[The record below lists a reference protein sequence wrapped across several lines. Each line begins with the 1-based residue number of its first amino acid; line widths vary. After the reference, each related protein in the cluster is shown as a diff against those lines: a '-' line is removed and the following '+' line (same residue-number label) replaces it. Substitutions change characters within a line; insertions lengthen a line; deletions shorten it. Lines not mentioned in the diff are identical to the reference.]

1 MSETTWDG
9 LPIADEDPR
18 GCVVVVR
25 RSDDRFLALH
35 RASKGV
41 DHEGDWAWT
50 SPGGGCMPGEPIYL
64 AALRELAEEAGLSE
78 LDVWAV
84 DLSGRAAVFAVDVA
98 EEIAIELVD
107 REHDRYEWLP
117 AAQAVRRMLP
127 ARVAA
132 QVRRVAAIPRV
143 EVSFRPMTHADLP
156 EVVAWVNAPH
166 VAKWWDNESPD
177 LAGAERHYG
186 PAIDGVE
193 PTRHWILEVD
203 GAPAGFMQDYRIGD
217 HPDYALL
224 TGLPD
229 AVGFDYAIGDARWV
243 NRGIG
248 TRMLWSYLRDVVVPA
263 YPAATQLHAAPDH
276 RNAASLRVLG
286 KLGFQQGLW
295 FDEPQRDGRVD
306 TVVGCTLD
314 VAHMFGMRLPR

>member
-1 MSETTWDG
+1 VATTWDG
-9 LPIADEDPR
+9 TPIAEDEPT
-18 GCVVVVR
+18 GCAVVVR
-25 RSDDRFLALH
+25 RADGRFLVLH
-35 RASKGV
+35 RAANGI
-41 DHEGDWAWT
+41 DFEGDWAWT
-50 SPGGGCMPGEPIYL
+50 SPAGCRQPGEPVYA
-64 AALRELAEEAGLSE
+64 AALRELHEEAGIE
-78 LDVWAV
+78 GADVWAV
-84 DLSGRAAVFAVDVA
+84 DLSGRWALFATDEPDDLGVR
-98 EEIAIELVD
+98 LLD
-107 REHDRYEWLP
+107 REHDRFEWLP
-117 AAQAVRRMLP
+117 ADEAMERILP
-127 ARVAA
+127 AEIGRN
-132 QVRRVAAIPRV
+132 QVTKLGRIPRV
-143 EVSFRPMTHADLP
+143 EVGFRPMAHADLP
-156 EVVAWVNAPH
+156 DVVAWVNAPH

-186 PAIDGVE
+186 PAIDGVD
-193 PTRHWILEVD
+193 PTRLWVLEVD
-203 GAPAGFMQDYRIGD
+203 GAPAGFVQDYRIGD

-276 RNAASLRVLG
+276 RNTASLRVLD
-286 KLGFQQGLW
+286 KLGFRQGLW
-295 FDEPQRDGRVD
+295 FDEPRRDGRVD